1 MAWASE
7 HLLHAVLGHLERGVA
22 GPAREVQTPFR
33 TTAIEA
39 RHHRGRRRPSWER
52 RRARRRRARRSP
64 ERGCVRLRSRRR
76 RGGRP
81 SARAPPRTSLPASVA
96 TTVRPSSPRTSPS
109 VRHARSTR
117 PSSALARPARRP
129 GGAGSS
135 AIRSSRARCPRRPWR
150 RWRVADRCV
159 GPADRSGRRRSSV
172 RTDGAGGPRSRPGV
186 RPAVDAEGGDEILV
200 EFEPHPVAGV
210 DVGAVHPGRLT

>member
-1 MAWASE
+1 MGVRAPAARRPRPSRAWRGRAGAGGPDTVPHDGDRGLDTTAVFVGPRGKGAALGVVGLEDLQSAGAYASDLDVDVVDDRRPE
-7 HLLHAVLGHLERGVA
+7 RLLERHCPRASPPRSGR
-22 GPAREVQTPFR
+22 P
-33 TTAIEA
+33 
-39 RHHRGRRRPSWER
+39 HRGPLP
-52 RRARRRRARRSP
+52 RSVTP
-64 ERGCVRLRSRRR
+64 
-76 RGGRP
+76 
-81 SARAPPRTSLPASVA
+81 
-96 TTVRPSSPRTSPS
+96 
-109 VRHARSTR
+109 RSTR

-172 RTDGAGGPRSRPGV
+172 RTDVAGGPRSRPGV